1 MFMTVHSQMKRL
13 EATLKE
19 LGWSKSDF
27 AERCGISTQLY
38 NNWRTRGIA
47 ARSMKKAADTLGV
60 SRDWLETG
68 AGSSSVQEPN
78 VEYLPGNTL
87 NKSIM
92 NDVIKVVTE
101 ELIMRGK
108 TLPPEKMSEL
118 MFLLHDEIR
127 EGEQEGKKPN
137 KAKIVKLIK
146 LVA

>member
-1 MFMTVHSQMKRL
+1 MFVHPTTKRL
-13 EATLKE
+13 EARLDE
-19 LGWSKSDF
+19 LGWRKNEF
-27 AERCGISTQLY
+27 ADRCGISTQQY
-38 NNWRTRGIA
+38 NNWRTRGISV
-47 ARSMKKAADTLGV
+47 RLIRKAADIIGV

-68 AGSSSVQEPN
+68 AGNPSIQEPN
-78 VEYLPGNTL
+78 VEYLTGNTL
-87 NKSIM
+87 NRSIM

-101 ELIMRGK
+101 ELIMKGK

-127 EGEQEGKKPN
+127 EGEQEGKKPD

>member
-1 MFMTVHSQMKRL
+1 MRL
-13 EATLKE
+13 I
-19 LGWSKSDF
+19 
-27 AERCGISTQLY
+27 R
-38 NNWRTRGIA
+38 
-47 ARSMKKAADTLGV
+47 KAADIIGV

-68 AGSSSVQEPN
+68 AGNPSIQEPN
-78 VEYLPGNTL
+78 VEYLTGNTL
-87 NKSIM
+87 NRSIM

-101 ELIMRGK
+101 ELIMKGK
-108 TLPPEKMSEL
+108 TLPAEKMSEL